1 VRARRFV
8 GAMFLLSGVAG
19 WLSLDKARDD
29 TVKRVVRQL
38 PRSPRACRGAAAHPG
53 GALVWRGFWGIYSCV
68 YVETET
74 KIARYGNSLTVR
86 LPVGVAREL
95 DVRDGDRVV
104 LRTVASGVVIE
115 RPKRGRLAAR
125 LATVREREP
134 EAAAGR
140 VVGAEAIE

>member
-1 VRARRFV
+1 
-8 GAMFLLSGVAG
+8 M
-19 WLSLDKARDD
+19 
-29 TVKRVVRQL
+29 
-38 PRSPRACRGAAAHPG
+38 
-53 GALVWRGFWGIYSCV
+53 
-68 YVETET
+68 ETET

-134 EAAAGR
+134 EAGAGR
-140 VVGAEAIE
+140 ALGAEAIE